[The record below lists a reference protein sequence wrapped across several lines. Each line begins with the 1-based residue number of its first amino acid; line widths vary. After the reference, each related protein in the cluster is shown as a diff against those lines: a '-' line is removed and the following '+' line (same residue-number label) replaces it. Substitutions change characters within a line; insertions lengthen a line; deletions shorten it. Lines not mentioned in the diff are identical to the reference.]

1 MKTTVVPAQ
10 VTTVED
16 KVAGS
21 LSFTQLILLT
31 IPVFLSGA
39 LFIIFPPLFNISPLK
54 VIIGVALTLCC
65 FVLAFR
71 IKGKL
76 VLTWITVLARYNSR
90 PTFYIFNKNDL
101 YLRDLPTNTQAE
113 PEPESADAT
122 ETVSLPLLNP
132 IPTPE
137 MVRLETAVSDPR
149 SRFHFK
155 ATKGGLRVH
164 INEIKD

>member
-31 IPVFLSGA
+31 VPIFADSA
-39 LFIIFPPLFNISPLK
+39 LFILFPPLFKLSPLK
-54 VIIGVALTLCC
+54 FVAGITLALIC

-71 IKGKL
+71 IRGKL
-76 VLTWITVLARYNSR
+76 ILQWILVLVRYNAR
-90 PTFYIFNKNDL
+90 PTYYVYNKNDL
-101 YLRDLPTNTQAE
+101 YLRDARPEEAE
-113 PEPESADAT
+113 TAEAIEVPEEVIAT
-122 ETVSLPLLNP
+122 EGLHA

-137 MVRLETAVSDPR
+137 LVRLQSAVSDPR

-155 ATKGGLRVH
+155 VTKGGLRVH
-164 INEIKD
+164 INEVKD